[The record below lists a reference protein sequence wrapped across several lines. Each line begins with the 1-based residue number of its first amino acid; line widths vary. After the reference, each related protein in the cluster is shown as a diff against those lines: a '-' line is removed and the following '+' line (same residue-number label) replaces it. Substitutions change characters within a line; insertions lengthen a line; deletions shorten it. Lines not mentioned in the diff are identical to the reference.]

1 MKGDLMKKYLSIILA
16 TLLILTACGKTDSE
30 SSKESVK
37 ETSIET
43 SKETTKETIKETETE
58 EEMMDLALY
67 YILDMDNEFTL
78 VREVH
83 QVKKTDQV
91 AKAAMEEL
99 ISGKI
104 LTDNAF
110 RPLPEHTKIH
120 SINIKDGKAIID
132 FDKNVLDH
140 AAGSSVEAE
149 SIQAIVNTITEFDNV
164 KEAEF
169 WVDGSKEKADNWWG
183 HVGLHDLKL
192 TRNLGRVW
200 TPAIWLTS
208 PKNGDQVSNKLRMV
222 GSSIT
227 FESTVGY
234 TVKDKNGNILAEDT
248 FTATGGDGMRRL
260 FDISIDLK
268 DPSHKEGTLEV
279 YGISGKDGSP
289 TDKVTVDIRFK

>member
-1 MKGDLMKKYLSIILA
+1 MKKKLSILLAILLFLA
-16 TLLILTACGKTDSE
+16 GCGKSSDE

-37 ETSIET
+37 ETNIET
-43 SKETTKETIKETETE
+43 NKETTKETIKETEAE
-58 EEMMDLALY
+58 EEMMDLVLY

-99 ISGKI
+99 ISGNI
-104 LTDNAF
+104 LTDKAI

-149 SIQAIVNTITEFDNV
+149 SIQAVVNTLTEFDNV
-164 KEAEF
+164 KEVEF

-192 TRNLGRVW
+192 TRNLDRVW

-222 GSSIT
+222 GSSMT

-234 TVKDKNGNILAEDT
+234 TVKDKDGNILAEDT
-248 FTATGGDGMRRL
+248 FTPSDGYDVRRL

-289 TDKVTVDIRFK
+289 TDKVTVDIKFK

>member
-1 MKGDLMKKYLSIILA
+1 MKKKLSVLFAI
-16 TLLILTACGKTDSE
+16 LLILTACGKTDDE

-37 ETSIET
+37 ETSLET
-43 SKETTKETIKETETE
+43 GKETTKESINETESE

-78 VREVH
+78 VREIH
-83 QVKKTDQV
+83 QLKKTDQV

-104 LTDNAF
+104 LTDKAI

-164 KEAEF
+164 KEVEF

-192 TRNLGRVW
+192 TRNLDRVW
-200 TPAIWLTS
+200 TPAIWLTH

-222 GSSIT
+222 GSSMT

-268 DPSHKEGTLEV
+268 DPSHEEGTLEV

-289 TDKVTVDIRFK
+289 TDKVTVNIRFK

>member
-1 MKGDLMKKYLSIILA
+1 MKKKLSVLFAI
-16 TLLILTACGKTDSE
+16 LLILTACGKTDSE
-30 SSKESVK
+30 SSKESTK
-37 ETSIET
+37 ETRIET
-43 SKETTKETIKETETE
+43 SKETTKETIKETEDE
-58 EEMMDLALY
+58 KEMMDLALY
-67 YILDMDNEFTL
+67 YILDKDNEFTL
-78 VREVH
+78 VREIH

-104 LTDNAF
+104 LTDKAI
-110 RPLPEHTKIH
+110 RPLPDHTKIH
-120 SINIKDGKAIID
+120 SINIKDGKAVID

-164 KEAEF
+164 KEVEF

-192 TRNLGRVW
+192 TRNLDRVW
-200 TPAIWLTS
+200 TPAIWLTH

-222 GSSIT
+222 GSSMT

-268 DPSHKEGTLEV
+268 DPSHEEGTLEV
-279 YGISGKDGSP
+279 YGISGKDSSP
-289 TDKVTVDIRFK
+289 TDKVTVNIRFK